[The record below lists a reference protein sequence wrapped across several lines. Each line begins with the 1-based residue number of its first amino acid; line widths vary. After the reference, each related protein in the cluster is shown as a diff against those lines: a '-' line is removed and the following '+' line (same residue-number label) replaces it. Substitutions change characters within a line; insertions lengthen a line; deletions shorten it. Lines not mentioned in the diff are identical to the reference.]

1 MFNKII
7 QSLDTIRR
15 FFLNIIFFFFLVFF
29 VLGLIIFPFVAND
42 KPLIEGSILRIY
54 STNIKENKTNAVFNS
69 TFDLTVSEMIDS
81 INHASENNKV
91 STLFIDLSYLNI
103 SNVSAVELGESF
115 KTFTDS
121 GKKVIA
127 YGDFLDQNQYLLAS
141 FADEIVLNPQGLVYL
156 EGFKKYNFYLK
167 DALEKFNIQINTYVA
182 GEFKSAIEIFTRTDM
197 SEEDKLQSISYLN
210 DLWKNWLLIVNTNR
224 ASNLSIDINDFINN
238 FSELNNSKTFSPAE
252 ISMKYGLID
261 KVLNKV
267 ELREYLL
274 SIEGI
279 EMDYKSNS
287 ARFTDIADYYSL
299 IDSDESFPS
308 SIAVI
313 NATGEI
319 LEGSYQENQISSI
332 NISQLIRDIKKDS
345 SIKGLLLRIN
355 SPGGSGFASETIRQE
370 LLKLKSTGIPII
382 ASMSDV
388 AASGGYWIA
397 ADANE
402 IWASP
407 LSLTGSIGVFA
418 ILPSI
423 ENALNK
429 YGINYDGIST
439 NNFNPSLISSPN
451 ENLNNFMQ
459 TYVDNA
465 YNDFIE
471 IVSNGRN
478 LSQYQVREIA
488 KGRVWTGNEAKKIG
502 LVNELGTQSEAI
514 EKLAELAELENYNIK
529 YLSIEES
536 FFEILKSNIFNSFLS
551 VFNRLNIFN
560 TNIPNIIKSSNILD
574 KKIINLQM
582 NCMNCLIQ

>member
-1 MFNKII
+1 
-7 QSLDTIRR
+7 
-15 FFLNIIFFFFLVFF
+15 
-29 VLGLIIFPFVAND
+29 
-42 KPLIEGSILRIY
+42 
-54 STNIKENKTNAVFNS
+54 
-69 TFDLTVSEMIDS
+69 
-81 INHASENNKV
+81 
-91 STLFIDLSYLNI
+91 
-103 SNVSAVELGESF
+103 
-115 KTFTDS
+115 
-121 GKKVIA
+121 
-127 YGDFLDQNQYLLAS
+127 
-141 FADEIVLNPQGLVYL
+141 
-156 EGFKKYNFYLK
+156 
-167 DALEKFNIQINTYVA
+167 
-182 GEFKSAIEIFTRTDM
+182 M

-332 NISQLIRDIKKDS
+332 NISQLIRGIKKDS

>member
-382 ASMSDV
+382 ASMSDI

-560 TNIPNIIKSSNILD
+560 TNIPNIIKTSNILD

>member
-1 MFNKII
+1 
-7 QSLDTIRR
+7 
-15 FFLNIIFFFFLVFF
+15 
-29 VLGLIIFPFVAND
+29 
-42 KPLIEGSILRIY
+42 
-54 STNIKENKTNAVFNS
+54 
-69 TFDLTVSEMIDS
+69 
-81 INHASENNKV
+81 
-91 STLFIDLSYLNI
+91 
-103 SNVSAVELGESF
+103 
-115 KTFTDS
+115 
-121 GKKVIA
+121 
-127 YGDFLDQNQYLLAS
+127 
-141 FADEIVLNPQGLVYL
+141 
-156 EGFKKYNFYLK
+156 
-167 DALEKFNIQINTYVA
+167 
-182 GEFKSAIEIFTRTDM
+182 M

-210 DLWKNWLLIVNTNR
+210 DLWQNWLLIVNTNR

-238 FSELNNSKTFSPAE
+238 FSELNDSKTFSPAE

-267 ELREYLL
+267 QLREYLL

-279 EMDYKSNS
+279 EIDYKSNS
-287 ARFTDIADYYSL
+287 AKFTDIDDYHSL

-319 LEGSYQENQISSI
+319 FDGSYQENQISSI

-370 LLKLKSTGIPII
+370 LLKLKSTGIPIV

-423 ENALNK
+423 EIALNN

-439 NNFNPSLISSPN
+439 SNFNPSLISPPN

-465 YNDFIE
+465 YNEFIE
-471 IVSNGRN
+471 VVSNGRN

-529 YLSIEES
+529 YLSTKES
-536 FFEILKSNIFNSFLS
+536 FFEILKSNIFNSFLNA
-551 VFNRLNIFN
+551 FNRLNLFN
-560 TNIPNIIKSSNILD
+560 TNVSNIVKSSNILD

>member
-332 NISQLIRDIKKDS
+332 NISQLIRGIKKDS

>member
-332 NISQLIRDIKKDS
+332 NISQLIRGIKKDS

-382 ASMSDV
+382 ASMSDI

>member
-1 MFNKII
+1 
-7 QSLDTIRR
+7 
-15 FFLNIIFFFFLVFF
+15 
-29 VLGLIIFPFVAND
+29 
-42 KPLIEGSILRIY
+42 
-54 STNIKENKTNAVFNS
+54 
-69 TFDLTVSEMIDS
+69 
-81 INHASENNKV
+81 
-91 STLFIDLSYLNI
+91 
-103 SNVSAVELGESF
+103 
-115 KTFTDS
+115 
-121 GKKVIA
+121 
-127 YGDFLDQNQYLLAS
+127 
-141 FADEIVLNPQGLVYL
+141 
-156 EGFKKYNFYLK
+156 
-167 DALEKFNIQINTYVA
+167 
-182 GEFKSAIEIFTRTDM
+182 
-197 SEEDKLQSISYLN
+197 
-210 DLWKNWLLIVNTNR
+210 
-224 ASNLSIDINDFINN
+224 
-238 FSELNNSKTFSPAE
+238 
-252 ISMKYGLID
+252 MKYGLID

-267 ELREYLL
+267 QLREYLL

-287 ARFTDIADYYSL
+287 AKFTDIDDYYSL

-319 LEGSYQENQISSI
+319 FNGSYQENQISSI

-423 ENALNK
+423 ESALNK
-429 YGINYDGIST
+429 YGVNYDGIST
-439 NNFNPSLISSPN
+439 NNFNPSLISLPN
-451 ENLNNFMQ
+451 DNLNNFMQ

-465 YNDFIE
+465 YNEFIE
-471 IVSNGRN
+471 VVSNGRN

-529 YLSIEES
+529 YLSTEES
-536 FFEILKSNIFNSFLS
+536 FFEILKSNIFNSFLN
-551 VFNRLNIFN
+551 VFNRLNLFN

-582 NCMNCLIQ
+582 NCMDCLIQ

>member
-382 ASMSDV
+382 ASMSDI

>member
-1 MFNKII
+1 
-7 QSLDTIRR
+7 
-15 FFLNIIFFFFLVFF
+15 
-29 VLGLIIFPFVAND
+29 
-42 KPLIEGSILRIY
+42 
-54 STNIKENKTNAVFNS
+54 
-69 TFDLTVSEMIDS
+69 MIDS

-103 SNVSAVELGESF
+103 SNVSAVELGESL
-115 KTFTDS
+115 KTFKDK

-141 FADEIVLNPQGLVYL
+141 FANEIILNPQGLVYL

-182 GEFKSAIEIFTRTDM
+182 GEFKSAIEIFTRSDM
-197 SEEDKLQSISYLN
+197 SEEDKLQSVSYLN
-210 DLWKNWLLIVNTNR
+210 DLWKNWLLIVKRNR
-224 ASNLSIDINDFINN
+224 ASNLSININDFINN

-279 EMDYKSNS
+279 EIDHESNS
-287 ARFTDIADYYSL
+287 ARFTDIDDYYSL
-299 IDSDESFPS
+299 IDSDEIFPS

-319 LEGSYQENQISSI
+319 FDGSYQENQISSI
-332 NISQLIRDIKKDS
+332 NISRLIRDIKKDS

-370 LLKLKSTGIPII
+370 LLKLKSSGIPII

-407 LSLTGSIGVFA
+407 FSLTGSIGVFA

-423 ENALNK
+423 ESALNK
-429 YGINYDGIST
+429 YGVNYDGIST
-439 NNFNPSLISSPN
+439 SNFNPSLISPPN

-465 YNDFIE
+465 YNEFIE

-478 LSQYQVREIA
+478 LSQYQVRDW
-488 KGRVWTGNEAKKIG
+488 K
-502 LVNELGTQSEAI
+502 
-514 EKLAELAELENYNIK
+514 
-529 YLSIEES
+529 
-536 FFEILKSNIFNSFLS
+536 
-551 VFNRLNIFN
+551 
-560 TNIPNIIKSSNILD
+560 
-574 KKIINLQM
+574 
-582 NCMNCLIQ
+582 

>member
-274 SIEGI
+274 SIDGI